1 VTAATRYVRA
11 RTTDEALSLL
21 ATDELSKAIAGGQ
34 SLVPM
39 MSMGLARPSLLVD
52 IGRLTDAPESVIED
66 GTVRLG
72 LRTRHVDLER
82 VGTELDRA
90 APMLATT
97 APWIA
102 HPAIRSRGTFLGSLA
117 HGDPAAEWPAVALA
131 LEMELELRSPRGTRV
146 VEAADFFLGPLMTAL
161 EADEL
166 LVAARWRVAPLG
178 TRALTTELALRHG
191 DYAIVGV
198 CAQVT
203 PGTDGAGVT
212 DGAIRD
218 VADARIGLFAVD
230 GTPIRA
236 REAER
241 AVVEGGRAAIPEAAA
256 LAAGACEP
264 TSDVSATADYRRRMV
279 DVHVRRALEALLDGN
294 ASH

>member
-1 VTAATRYVRA
+1 VTAAARYVRA
-11 RTTDEALSLL
+11 RTIGEAFSLL

-52 IGRLTDAPESVIED
+52 IGRLVDAPESAIED
-66 GTVRLG
+66 GIVTLG
-72 LRTRHVDLER
+72 LRTRHADLEAI
-82 VGTELDRA
+82 GTELDRA
-90 APMLATT
+90 APMLAAT

-117 HGDPAAEWPAVALA
+117 HGDPAAEWPAVAMALA
-131 LEMELELRSPRGTRV
+131 MELELRSPRGTRV
-146 VEAADFFLGPLMTAL
+146 VQASDFFLGPLMTAL

-166 LVAARWRVAPLG
+166 LVAARWRAAPPG
-178 TRALTTELALRHG
+178 TRAVTTELALRHG

-203 PGTDGAGVT
+203 PGADDPGFTGGGV
-212 DGAIRD
+212 GE

-230 GTPIRA
+230 GTPVRA

-241 AVVEGGRAAIPEAAA
+241 AVVERGRAAIPEAGA
-256 LAAGACEP
+256 LAAAACEP
-264 TSDVSATADYRRRMV
+264 TSDVSASAAYRRRMV
-279 DVHVRRALEALLDGN
+279 DVHVRRALEALLNGS
-294 ASH
+294 AIT